1 MDKDPEEEKLGDIYD
16 FDKYLEEKEEEK
28 KSEVV
33 EKKKEKKP
41 VCRCYGFIRNRANT
55 LRY

>member
-1 MDKDPEEEKLGDIYD
+1 MGDIYD

-28 KSEVV
+28 KSVVV

-41 VCRCYGFIRNRANT
+41 VGGCCGFTRSRAST
-55 LRY
+55 LPF

>member
-1 MDKDPEEEKLGDIYD
+1 MDKDPEEETLGDIYD